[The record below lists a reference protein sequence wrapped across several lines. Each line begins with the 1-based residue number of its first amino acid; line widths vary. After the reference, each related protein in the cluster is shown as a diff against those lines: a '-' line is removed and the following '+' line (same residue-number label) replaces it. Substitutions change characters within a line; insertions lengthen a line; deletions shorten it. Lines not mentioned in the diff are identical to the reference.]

1 MTKRGIA
8 KGGKAVY
15 GAPLGVLMLEAR
27 FPRILG
33 DMGNAATWPFPVLY
47 RVVSG
52 ASPEKVVL
60 KGAAGLLPDFIA
72 AAQELVRLGAEAI
85 TTNCGFLSLFQ
96 QELAAAVGVPVAT
109 SSLMQVPWV
118 QATLPPGKRVG
129 LVTVSAATLTPQHL
143 TAVGVP
149 ADMPVTGTENGR
161 EFFRVL
167 IKAEKEE
174 MDIDL
179 AEQDVVEAALR
190 LVEKHPEV
198 GAIVLECTNM
208 PPYAAAVQAAT
219 GLPVYD
225 IYSMIT
231 WFHAG
236 LRPRDFR

>member
-1 MTKRGIA
+1 MSKRGIA

-33 DMGNAATWPFPVLY
+33 DMGNGATWPFPVLY
-47 RVVSG
+47 KVVSG

-96 QELAAAVGVPVAT
+96 RELAAAINVPVAT
-109 SSLMQVPWV
+109 SSLMQAPWV

-149 ADMPVTGTENGR
+149 ADTPVTGTENGR

-167 IKAEKEE
+167 IKAEKQE

-190 LVEKHPEV
+190 LVAKHPEV

-236 LRPRDFR
+236 LRPHDFR